1 MAGGSRGVK
10 RVRYS
15 GPMAKPR
22 TPRVQQKPAGEYHHG
37 NLRRA
42 LLDATL
48 QMIDEQGPDAFSLRE
63 VTRRVGV
70 DHRAAYKHFEDR
82 ATLLVELSLEGFA
95 ALGVELE
102 TELGSTAE
110 PEASARLTAI
120 ARATLRFA
128 VQRPALYRLM
138 TGPRLN
144 ADGRFPA
151 LEAALRIRMDRMR
164 GEIQNGVDRGEF
176 MALDTL
182 EASIAFWAA
191 LSGLCSLVVS
201 GRVRLRGDK
210 LAAYAARSLGF
221 TLRGFRA

>member
-1 MAGGSRGVK
+1 M
-10 RVRYS
+10 
-15 GPMAKPR
+15 PKPK
-22 TPRVQQKPAGEYHHG
+22 TPRVEQKPAGEYHHG

-48 QMIDEQGPDAFSLRE
+48 LLIAEQGPDSFSLRE

-82 ATLLVELSLEGFA
+82 ATLLVELALEGFQAMGAQADA
-95 ALGVELE
+95 AL
-102 TELGSTAE
+102 TSTPE
-110 PEASARLTAI
+110 PDAGARLIAI
-120 ARATLRFA
+120 ARATLKFA
-128 VQRPALYRLM
+128 IEQPALYRLM

-144 ADGRFPA
+144 AEGRFPA
-151 LEAALRIRMDRMR
+151 LETVLRARMTSLER
-164 GEIQNGVDRGEF
+164 EIQAGIEHGEF
-176 MALDTL
+176 MPLDTL

-210 LAAYAARSLGF
+210 LAAYTARMLGY
-221 TLRGFRA
+221 TVRGFRA

>member
-1 MAGGSRGVK
+1 
-10 RVRYS
+10 
-15 GPMAKPR
+15 MAKQGR
-22 TPRVQQKPAGEYHHG
+22 ARVERKPAGEYHHG

-48 QMIDEQGPDAFSLRE
+48 QMLGEQGPDTFSLRE
-63 VTRRVGV
+63 VARRVGV

-82 ATLLVELSLEGFA
+82 ATLLVELALEGFE
-95 ALGVELE
+95 ALGTESDAELASTPELE
-102 TELGSTAE
+102 AG
-110 PEASARLTAI
+110 ARLIAI

-128 VQRPALYRLM
+128 TQQPGLYRLM

-151 LEAALRIRMDRMR
+151 LEAVLRARMQRLQQEIER
-164 GEIQNGVDRGEF
+164 GVARGEF
-176 MALDTL
+176 MQLDTL

-191 LSGLCSLVVS
+191 LSGLCALVVS

-210 LAAYAARSLGF
+210 LAAYAARTLGF
-221 TLRGFRA
+221 TVRGFRA